1 MAMYSLISWFSGSVL
16 GLGYVMMSLLVTC
29 MMLIF
34 DTQMIVEQSERGHR
48 DVPQHTMMLFIDLFK
63 MFVKIVRVLIELQDD
78 GKKKKRR

>member
-1 MAMYSLISWFSGSVL
+1 MYALISWFSGSVL

-34 DTQMIVEQSERGHR
+34 DTQMIVEQSERGNR

-63 MFVKIVRVLIELQDD
+63 MFVKIVRVLIEL
-78 GKKKKRR
+78 